1 MQVHVRVFNS
11 EQNTMA
17 KGAANYTEELV
28 MALVTTK
35 LTIMSFPVFKVQIVP
50 FSSNFENLFGADA
63 KIPGSAKIAPFYMQF
78 KRPNR
83 SAPTGKISRDRI
95 ALGLHCTT
103 GSLHFNLRKKADSKV
118 PVHKLQHNVLYRMRA
133 RLLKRGIGDAAY
145 VCSLFLSSKEYVA
158 HTHLHGLLGWPL
170 YWFKGPYSNRD
181 VVIHG
186 TPPAPFSA
194 IPWLEGHVSIP
205 PHDTVASASHSYS
218 FDPIGGEV
226 CFHSPRLLDG
236 ERRTLPAWIANLAES
251 IQFDR
256 APAIGRSDELL
267 AELRDIVGLTA
278 EPRGDRDREDLAA
291 QPERDL
297 DYIAEWMAF
306 GDQLEEHFGI
316 SQFAFIREP

>member
-1 MQVHVRVFNS
+1 
-11 EQNTMA
+11 MA
-17 KGAANYTEELV
+17 NGSANYTEELV
-28 MALVTTK
+28 MALVTTQ
-35 LTIMSFPVFKVQIVP
+35 LTIMSFPIFNVQIVP

-83 SAPTGKISRDRI
+83 SKPGGDISSDRA

-103 GSLHFNLRKKADSKV
+103 GSLNFGLREKAKRKGSAKV

-158 HTHLHGLLGWPL
+158 HTHLHGLLGWPF
-170 YWFKGPYSNRD
+170 YWFNGPYSNRA

-186 TPPAPFSA
+186 TATPSFSA

-218 FDPIGGEV
+218 FDPTGGEV

-267 AELRDIVGLTA
+267 AELRDIVGLRA
-278 EPRGDRDREDLAA
+278 EPSGDRDREGLEE

-316 SQFAFIREP
+316 SQFAFILEA

>member
-1 MQVHVRVFNS
+1 
-11 EQNTMA
+11 MA

-28 MALVTTK
+28 MALVTTQ

-78 KRPNR
+78 KRPTR
-83 SAPTGKISRDRI
+83 STPTGKISGDRA

-103 GSLHFNLRKKADSKV
+103 GSLHFNLRKKENSKV

-133 RLLKRGIGDAAY
+133 RLLQRGIGDAAY

-158 HTHLHGLLGWPL
+158 HSHLHGLLGWPF
-170 YWFKGPYSNRD
+170 YWFNGPYSNQD
-181 VVIHG
+181 VMIHG
-186 TPPAPFSA
+186 TTPASFSG

-205 PHDTVASASHSYS
+205 PHDAVASASHSYS

-226 CFHSPRLLDG
+226 CFHSPRLLDS

-251 IQFDR
+251 TQFDR

-267 AELRDIVGLTA
+267 AELRDIVGLRA
-278 EPRGDRDREDLAA
+278 EPRVDRDREGLAE
-291 QPERDL
+291 QPGRDL
-297 DYIAEWMAF
+297 DYITEWMAF

-316 SQFAFIREP
+316 SQFAFIREA

>member
-1 MQVHVRVFNS
+1 MSNGS
-11 EQNTMA
+11 
-17 KGAANYTEELV
+17 ANYTEELV
-28 MALVTTK
+28 MALVTTQ
-35 LTIMSFPVFKVQIVP
+35 LTIMSFPFFNAQIVP

-83 SAPTGKISRDRI
+83 SKPTGNISKDRV

-103 GSLHFNLRKKADSKV
+103 GSLNFSLREKASSKVSGKV

-158 HTHLHGLLGWPL
+158 HTHLHALLRLPG
-170 YWFKGPYSNRD
+170 YWFKGPYSYRD

-186 TPPAPFSA
+186 TTPPPFLD

-218 FDPIGGEV
+218 FDPSGGEV
-226 CFHSPRLLDG
+226 CFHSPLLLDG
-236 ERRTLPAWIANLAES
+236 ERRTLPAWIANLARS

-267 AELRDIVGLTA
+267 AELRDIVGLRA
-278 EPRGDRDREDLAA
+278 EPRGDRDREGLAE
-291 QPERDL
+291 QPERNL
-297 DYIAEWMAF
+297 DYMTEWMAF

-316 SQFAFIREP
+316 SQFAFIQEP